1 MLNRNDRRA
10 LRKNRA
16 AVSWL
21 SVLSLMLC
29 LVIISFYRD
38 KSELHQT
45 IESDI
50 SQMEEYQ
57 KELVRKSK
65 IIDSL
70 SNQLTLVKIKQD
82 TIKPIAK
89 QSIKPKES
97 KKDTIGFVKLNS
109 DSSNKILKDSLK

>member
-21 SVLSLMLC
+21 SVLALMLC

-57 KELVRKSK
+57 KELVRKNR

-70 SNQLTLVKIKQD
+70 SQLNLVKIKQD
-82 TIKPIAK
+82 TIKPIIK
-89 QSIKPKES
+89 QYTKPKEV
-97 KKDTIGFVKLNS
+97 KKDTIGFIKLNS